1 MNIPCTL
8 IPNVF
13 VNSSSVIMHRKKI
26 PFRNFSVLLFNGIFH
41 IVQGCFC
48 F

>member
-1 MNIPCTL
+1 MNIPYTL
-8 IPNVF
+8 ILN
-13 VNSSSVIMHRKKI
+13 ICKLLICHYT
-26 PFRNFSVLLFNGIFH
+26 FRNFSVLLFNGIFH

>member
-13 VNSSSVIMHRKKI
+13 VNSSSVIMHRKK
-26 PFRNFSVLLFNGIFH
+26 FLNGIFH

>member
-1 MNIPCTL
+1 MNIPYTL
-8 IPNVF
+8 ILNICKLLICHYA
-13 VNSSSVIMHRKKI
+13 SKKI

>member
-13 VNSSSVIMHRKKI
+13 VNSSSVIMHRKKFHSVI
-26 PFRNFSVLLFNGIFH
+26 FSVLLFNGIFH